1 MAHHT
6 STNSATVATNMDRF
20 NNFQSARPVGS
31 SVWVLNQPYIILYKW
46 KLVFID
52 LCPNY
57 CCLYRLLGMELSAR
71 DNGFATTALQ
81 CRWRDSTSGA
91 PDISQ
96 GGQLCMGDSHAW
108 NTCTGKTI
116 ASHTDDWA
124 IKVFTS
130 NGSWCMG
137 IKSEMS
143 GMRYVYMGLVTEV
156 WLSCYLV
163 LLSTDS
169 KTR

>member
-1 MAHHT
+1 
-6 STNSATVATNMDRF
+6 MDRF

-108 NTCTGKTI
+108 NTVTLRDMSRFWHSETTTTWNVPHANLQFPYNSGCQRSLIHAINDGIYMILDLALITKTLESI
-116 ASHTDDWA
+116 
-124 IKVFTS
+124 
-130 NGSWCMG
+130 
-137 IKSEMS
+137 
-143 GMRYVYMGLVTEV
+143 
-156 WLSCYLV
+156 
-163 LLSTDS
+163 
-169 KTR
+169 

>member
-6 STNSATVATNMDRF
+6 STNAGTVATNMDRF

-31 SVWVLNQPYIILYKW
+31 SVWVSNQLYIILYKW

-71 DNGFATTALQ
+71 DSGSATTALQ

-108 NTCTGKTI
+108 NTGFNVWNTPHDVKLSGQHVYNVTPKSSFT
-116 ASHTDDWA
+116 
-124 IKVFTS
+124 KVTMTVS
-130 NGSWCMG
+130 
-137 IKSEMS
+137 
-143 GMRYVYMGLVTEV
+143 
-156 WLSCYLV
+156 
-163 LLSTDS
+163 
-169 KTR
+169 

>member
-6 STNSATVATNMDRF
+6 STNSGTVATNMDRF
-20 NNFQSARPVGS
+20 NNFQRARPVGS

-46 KLVFID
+46 KLVFTD

-71 DNGFATTALQ
+71 DNGSATTALQ
-81 CRWRDSTSGA
+81 CRWHDSTSGA

-108 NTCTGKTI
+108 NTGIGSSGCLAPNAIIWTKDGLTHCNICVGNQTI
-116 ASHTDDWA
+116 IGSDNGLSPGLGATNA
-124 IKVFTS
+124 IL
-130 NGSWCMG
+130 G
-137 IKSEMS
+137 
-143 GMRYVYMGLVTEV
+143 
-156 WLSCYLV
+156 
-163 LLSTDS
+163 
-169 KTR
+169 

>member
-1 MAHHT
+1 MPRMAHHT
-6 STNSATVATNMDRF
+6 STNSGTVATNMDRF

-71 DNGFATTALQ
+71 DNGSATTALQ

-108 NTCTGKTI
+108 NTGANCQRKLNWIALWARRGTSGKKELF
-116 ASHTDDWA
+116 SSYF
-124 IKVFTS
+124 V
-130 NGSWCMG
+130 N
-137 IKSEMS
+137 
-143 GMRYVYMGLVTEV
+143 V
-156 WLSCYLV
+156 
-163 LLSTDS
+163 
-169 KTR
+169 